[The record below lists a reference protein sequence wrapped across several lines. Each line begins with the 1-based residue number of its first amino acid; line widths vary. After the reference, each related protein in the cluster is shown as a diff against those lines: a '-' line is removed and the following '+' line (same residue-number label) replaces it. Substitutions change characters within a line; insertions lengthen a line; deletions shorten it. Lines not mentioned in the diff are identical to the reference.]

1 MTSYELYG
9 RIGVVVAVLGGWLVI
24 AGCKDKPTA
33 APRPPAST
41 PTTTA
46 SQKPRDVPPPKGP
59 AVTGSVVAPRRMEDV
74 DISSVKFT
82 QEVVDLDGI
91 TLTLPEGW
99 VRDESPRAPGRF
111 AAAGKVQFLLPK
123 AEGETADV
131 TITVHHYPLMKGMDE
146 ANVERWLSQFI
157 QPDGRPTVEVATQAD
172 YQLGEVSVTL
182 VDIPG
187 TMRPGG
193 GMGSEPAKENYRMLA
208 AVINHPNGPHFFKL
222 KGPADAVQRS
232 KPSAVAFLKSAKIRN

>member
-1 MTSYELYG
+1 MTSYQLC
-9 RIGVVVAVLGGWLVI
+9 RRVVVVAVLGGWLVI
-24 AGCKDKPTA
+24 AGCKDKPAA

-46 SQKPRDVPPPKGP
+46 PVTARDVPLQTEQ
-59 AVTGSVVAPRRMEDV
+59 AAAGSQVAAPRQMEDV
-74 DISSVKFT
+74 DISGVKFT

-91 TLTLPEGW
+91 TLNVPEGW
-99 VRDESPRAPGRF
+99 VRAESQRASGRF
-111 AAAGKVQFLLPK
+111 AAAGKVQFRLPK
-123 AEGETADV
+123 TEDEPEDV

-146 ANVERWLSQFI
+146 ANVDRWLSQFT
-157 QPDGRPTVEVATQAD
+157 QPDGRPTVEVATQAK
-172 YQLGEVSVTL
+172 YQLGEVLVTL

-187 TMRPGG
+187 TMHPGG
-193 GMGSEPAKENYRMLA
+193 GMGGGPAKENYRMLA

>member
-1 MTSYELYG
+1 MTSYKLYR
-9 RIGVVVAVLGGWLVI
+9 RISVVAVLSGWLVI
-24 AGCKDKPTA
+24 AGCKDKPA
-33 APRPPAST
+33 ATPRPPAST

-46 SQKPRDVPPPKGP
+46 PVTARDVPSQTGQ
-59 AVTGSVVAPRRMEDV
+59 AVTGNQVAAPRQMEDV
-74 DISSVKFT
+74 DISGVKFT
-82 QEVVDLDGI
+82 QEVVDLNGI

-99 VRDESPRAPGRF
+99 VRDESPRASGQF
-111 AAAGKVQFLLPK
+111 AAAGKVQFRLPK
-123 AEGETADV
+123 TEDEPEDV
-131 TITVHHYPLMKGMDE
+131 TITVHHYPLMKGMDA
-146 ANVERWLSQFI
+146 ANVDRWLSQFI
-157 QPDGRPTVEVATQAD
+157 QPDGRSTVEVATQAD

-187 TMRPGG
+187 TMRPGA
-193 GMGSEPAKENYRMLA
+193 GMGSGPAKENYRMLA